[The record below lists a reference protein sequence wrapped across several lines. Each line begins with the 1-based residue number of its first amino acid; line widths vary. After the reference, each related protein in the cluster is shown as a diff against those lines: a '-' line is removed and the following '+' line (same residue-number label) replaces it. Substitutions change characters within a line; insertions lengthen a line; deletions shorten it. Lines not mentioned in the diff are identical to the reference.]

1 MKNIVVPRNTRGSIM
16 DEPFYFA
23 PGGMNEN
30 LPPEEKARRET
41 LLKKLDEI
49 YPEKS
54 KDKTESNSR

>member
-1 MKNIVVPRNTRGSIM
+1 MKIVDVPRNTRGSIM

-23 PGGMNEN
+23 PGGMPEN
-30 LPPEEKARRET
+30 LPPEEKARREA

-54 KDKTESNSR
+54 KDNSKPDSN

>member
-1 MKNIVVPRNTRGSIM
+1 M